1 MGGAPNAPAGGAP
14 IGGEPGGDIGPS
26 IVCWNAMFAFG
37 AAIAGGAASGG
48 ACGAGMPGGAPG
60 GGPPGGAPGPAG
72 GLPPVTPVIII
83 VPLNFDAAAFG
94 LSGD

>member
-1 MGGAPNAPAGGAP
+1 M
-14 IGGEPGGDIGPS
+14 GGEPGGDIGPS
-26 IVCWNAMFAFG
+26 IVCWKAMFCLG
-37 AAIAGGAASGG
+37 AAPGGASGG
-48 ACGAGMPGGAPG
+48 ACGGGIPGGAP
-60 GGPPGGAPGPAG
+60 GGPPGGAPGPTG